1 MTVRNRFAGAPIA
14 DDDDAIAAALE
25 DVSVPTLLVSM
36 VHLTGDSSWIR
47 SELQPHGIFLNEVQG
62 YMTEE
67 EKAEARR
74 RALDAIIEFRD
85 NGCVLPPPPDRE
97 VIKEMMAF
105 LACEEV
111 PDDWVELMLE
121 ELELDGV
128 DARRIQ
134 VSASDEKKQQF
145 PVLVIGC
152 GQSGLLA
159 GIRLKEAGIPFTIIE
174 KNAGPGGTWWENS
187 YPGCRVDVGNHFYC
201 YSFEPSDH
209 WTEFFAQAPE
219 LRQYFV
225 DVLHRHDIDSS
236 VQWETEVVR
245 CVWDDDSATWAVTVR
260 DKGGVEQVLTA
271 RAVISPV
278 GQLNGPSLPAP
289 PGREH

>member
-36 VHLTGDSSWIR
+36 VHLTGDPSWIR

-74 RALDAIIEFRD
+74 RALHAIIAFRD

-121 ELELDGV
+121 ENR
-128 DARRIQ
+128 AM
-134 VSASDEKKQQF
+134 
-145 PVLVIGC
+145 
-152 GQSGLLA
+152 
-159 GIRLKEAGIPFTIIE
+159 
-174 KNAGPGGTWWENS
+174 
-187 YPGCRVDVGNHFYC
+187 
-201 YSFEPSDH
+201 
-209 WTEFFAQAPE
+209 
-219 LRQYFV
+219 
-225 DVLHRHDIDSS
+225 
-236 VQWETEVVR
+236 
-245 CVWDDDSATWAVTVR
+245 VR
-260 DKGGVEQVLTA
+260 DRGLV
-271 RAVISPV
+271 
-278 GQLNGPSLPAP
+278 N
-289 PGREH
+289 